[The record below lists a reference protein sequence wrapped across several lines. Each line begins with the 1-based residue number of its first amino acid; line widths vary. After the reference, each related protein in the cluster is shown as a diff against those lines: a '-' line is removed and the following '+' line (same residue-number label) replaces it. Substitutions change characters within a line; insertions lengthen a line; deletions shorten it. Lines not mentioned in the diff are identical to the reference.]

1 MRKKCVEKE
10 CKNDGAMEKEKV
22 QIEGRV
28 TLTVRQIYGHKKG
41 GKKGRNKTEKLKENE
56 KHCCHSTIFNSRF
69 EKTCYSR
76 FREHRQKQFSPM
88 WPKYTH
94 FMETKKERLFWKR
107 ILFIKRH
114 EKLYCKIME
123 VFRKGSNW

>member
-10 CKNDGAMEKEKV
+10 CENDGAMEKEKV

-41 GKKGRNKTEKLKENE
+41 GKKGRNITEKLKENV

-88 WPKYTH
+88 WPKYCTH
-94 FMETKKERLFWKR
+94 ILWKPKKKDCFGKDR
-107 ILFIKRH
+107 
-114 EKLYCKIME
+114 KIME